1 MGAAFKRIKFVI
13 KYIRKAKQSEG
24 LDFDAFAYRVI
35 NLFDNEVEVGSRV
48 QLWNDF
54 GKDMFGR
61 SQRAELDFLQ
71 FLDFTSR
78 LRTSFSFFSMEMTF
92 NMVKVTRPASDV
104 WILGRFA
111 FYLELEKL
119 LGPELMSDFMA
130 LDSASRA
137 REGEDILRKRDPLL
151 YLAFRFLYKEY
162 F

>member
-92 NMVKVTRPASDV
+92 NMVKGTRPASDV
-104 WILGRFA
+104 WILGRFC
-111 FYLELEKL
+111 L
-119 LGPELMSDFMA
+119 LP
-130 LDSASRA
+130 
-137 REGEDILRKRDPLL
+137 
-151 YLAFRFLYKEY
+151 
-162 F
+162 